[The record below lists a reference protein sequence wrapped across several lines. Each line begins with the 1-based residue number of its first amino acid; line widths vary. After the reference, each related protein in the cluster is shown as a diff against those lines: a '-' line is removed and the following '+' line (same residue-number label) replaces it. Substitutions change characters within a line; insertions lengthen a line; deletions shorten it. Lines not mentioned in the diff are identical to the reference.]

1 MEEATKQIED
11 QIEHLREY
19 IEKWSQ
25 VSDAYEEAQNEM
37 LASQVLGAQWEAEI
51 LALRQDILEQFKNEY
66 VRIQEEM
73 ANAALKAAEAQLEA
87 EKLLAKG
94 GGSGS
99 GSGGAGGSTPS
110 AQDKSKDESEDKTP
124 EWEYRGKK
132 YKSLEAA
139 EEAARAYALD
149 FVNNHTGMNASD
161 RRAALEYYTNKEIG
175 SIIKCAKGGVIKKS
189 DNIFSPIAESIGE
202 DTMIAVRDGERVL
215 TPIQNKHFE
224 KLISISDKLVPAL
237 LKGNLLNNNLFGNLQ
252 NNNMPYVPATAN
264 SINISIGDI
273 NLHEVN
279 DVNTLSQAI
288 ISQLPNKI
296 SQAINRR

>member
-37 LASQVLGAQWEAEI
+37 LASQILGAQWEAEI
-51 LALRQDILEQFKNEY
+51 LALRQDVLENFKDEY
-66 VRIQEEM
+66 IRIQEEM

-87 EKLLAKG
+87 ERMLANG
-94 GGSGS
+94 SGSGS
-99 GSGGAGGSTPS
+99 GSGGAGGN
-110 AQDKSKDESEDKTP
+110 KSKDGSTNKAQK
-124 EWEYRGKK
+124 WEYRGKVYDSYEDAEIDAENYAKDYVKK
-132 YKSLEAA
+132 YVGNN
-139 EEAARAYALD
+139 AYTQD
-149 FVNNHTGMNASD
+149 
-161 RRAALEYYTNKEIG
+161 ALEYYINKEKN
-175 SIIKCAKGGVIKKS
+175 SIVKYAKGGVIKKS

-237 LKGNLLNNNLFGNLQ
+237 LKGNLLNNGLFDNLQ
-252 NNNMPYVPATAN
+252 NNNMQYVPATAN
-264 SINISIGDI
+264 SINITIGDI